1 MAYNSP
7 VSTKLPKPGPSA
19 TQPKWLNRLRLGVFL
34 FIFALFIAAPFLAYR
49 TGLGRHT
56 VTPEVRGFPYPSSV
70 AAELV
75 NVVDGDTLAVRV
87 GGTDER
93 VQLLGVDAPELF
105 RKASKTAGDSVY
117 SEWESTDDPNAQAG
131 KRLLA
136 DFLRGKP
143 LTLEFEERERDRY
156 GRLLAYVWV
165 EDRGKRV
172 LVNQWVLEHRVA
184 QLYRAGEGLKYS
196 ARLREA
202 AGLPLNTEEAES
214 E

>member
-1 MAYNSP
+1 
-7 VSTKLPKPGPSA
+7 
-19 TQPKWLNRLRLGVFL
+19 
-34 FIFALFIAAPFLAYR
+34 
-49 TGLGRHT
+49 
-56 VTPEVRGFPYPSSV
+56 
-70 AAELV
+70 
-75 NVVDGDTLAVRV
+75 
-87 GGTDER
+87 

-117 SEWESTDDPNAQAG
+117 SEWESTDDLNAQAG

-202 AGLPLNTEEAES
+202 AGLPPSAEEPES